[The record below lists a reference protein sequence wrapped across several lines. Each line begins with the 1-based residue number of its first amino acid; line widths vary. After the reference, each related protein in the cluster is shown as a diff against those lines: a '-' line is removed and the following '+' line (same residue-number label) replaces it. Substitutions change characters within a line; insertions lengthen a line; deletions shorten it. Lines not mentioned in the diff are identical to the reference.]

1 MVAAELA
8 QYEDGRVHLRYRLD
22 AEAVVGVAHRDD
34 APVGQANAD
43 AEQVGIHVG
52 QVGNVMGVLAA
63 GEVLACGIGI
73 FDGGL
78 HLVVGERVGR
88 GQYRPPKVMPAI
100 VSKVLLN
107 SSNVMC

>member
-1 MVAAELA
+1 MVAADLA

-52 QVGNVMGVLAA
+52 QVGNVM
-63 GEVLACGIGI
+63 
-73 FDGGL
+73 
-78 HLVVGERVGR
+78 
-88 GQYRPPKVMPAI
+88 
-100 VSKVLLN
+100 
-107 SSNVMC
+107 